1 MSAPPPSSFDQD
13 VEFYEESRWQK
24 LKRRLFE
31 EPLIPLGCGLTCWA
45 LLEASKS
52 MKTGDKHRTN
62 RMFRR
67 RIYAQGF
74 TIMAMLAGS
83 VYWESDRAK
92 RKQYDELL
100 DEKKRKEK
108 NEAWIKELEA
118 REEEEE
124 ELRKLRREMMRG
136 AAPAERA
143 ASDAQS
149 KNIRSVLESTETR
162 SSFNIATAA
171 LSALGG
177 RWR

>member
-1 MSAPPPSSFDQD
+1 
-13 VEFYEESRWQK
+13 
-24 LKRRLFE
+24 
-31 EPLIPLGCGLTCWA
+31 
-45 LLEASKS
+45 
-52 MKTGDKHRTN
+52 
-62 RMFRR
+62 
-67 RIYAQGF
+67 
-74 TIMAMLAGS
+74 MAMLAGS

-149 KNIRSVLESTETR
+149 KNIRSVLESTEAR